1 MVVGEIRGGRDP
13 CTLGGLLPLQWIYSR
28 PRLHCAQQ
36 LTSSFQ
42 ARQGSRGAPHLS
54 RGLCTLLRPFNRRQ
68 RAGPRLAHLPGGRP
82 VYIHR
87 VRLQVL
93 SSREQ
98 RVHIHI
104 LLINVLDYLLYTYYL
119 CAKKRRTNRRPLSR
133 KGSNFTLQHSHSHA
147 PHT

>member
-54 RGLCTLLRPFNRRQ
+54 RGLCTLLRPFTRRQ

-93 SSREQ
+93 SSRELGAACTYSY
-98 RVHIHI
+98 IFNKCAGLLTCI
-104 LLINVLDYLLYTYYL
+104 LITYVP
-119 CAKKRRTNRRPLSR
+119 NRL
-133 KGSNFTLQHSHSHA
+133 G
-147 PHT
+147 